1 VKKAVKTTF
10 WIFIVLLFVGSGT
23 AYYILHSD
31 IWKNSLAAVLH
42 KQLESKYQ
50 LDLSIEGI
58 NGSPFGNLQFKS
70 LNLTTFNNKEI
81 LYIGE
86 INLEFGLIPFIFQKG
101 TINYLGIDSL
111 LFSYPGSIDT
121 LKSHLSLQN
130 RSGVGKQLEFQK
142 IEITELIIH
151 DSNNS
156 EEILLSSQ
164 AINGSC
170 LFTPDSI
177 SILVEDAGFFVEPF
191 NEKVTMKNAAMIL
204 ISDSLAIHG
213 CQLKNRST
221 ELGLG
226 GYVKLDSGRTFN
238 LDCSAGQI
246 IFRERFLG
254 QQNIFSI
261 NDYLDIVGNVNNE
274 EDFVQIDFEF
284 SGVYQDNKITKGSIK
299 GFIDQGDY
307 SVSEFF
313 CRSGDETMTGNGKG
327 NAKSGLFAQIGI
339 DGVNLKKWNILN
351 MQTRVNGLA
360 SVNIDGNLFNPNSII
375 TKINFNH
382 TRFDTLLV
390 NSLEGKFIYANGHL
404 ETVDTVRAFFE
415 DTKVKLEGRG
425 NLDSNTVN
433 VRFYFNSRNVLSLSE
448 LAGIGELKG
457 GLEGFLEATGKI
469 RNPDFRG
476 WIRGR
481 NIGVSNMYFEDAVAR
496 FGLLNIQEKHFG
508 DIYVEATNGITPLL
522 NDTIPL
528 ASMIISFENDTA
540 IVRSLRIVGEDLNVE
555 VQGKM
560 IEFTDLYF
568 DRIEANKQGNSIQNI
583 DPIHLSWN
591 ADTISLDEVRFSL
604 NDGTLIVSGDAVNR
618 RIKSLI
624 VNISDLNIDPFNSYL
639 RGSRGVTGVLNG
651 LVSYVD
657 TSGVPAV
664 YSRIDIKDAN
674 LFGNN
679 FNIVR
684 LESRITQNRIKV
696 ENILFEDVEKG
707 FMNGYGTLGCNF
719 PLTDGFMFIDSTD
732 SIDIQMVFDN
742 FAFNIFD
749 PFLLPK
755 KSKDGKMFGSF
766 NIDGTTNC
774 PEFNYQLKI
783 MDPVFDRLSGNE
795 LQVKGEYKNS
805 KLEFTD
811 IMLRDAKGISRG
823 SGYLPFTVEF
833 IPRHFILEKD
843 SSMYMNFSLHTSA
856 LEFLSEYVNILESI
870 DGEYNLAL
878 SLSGTPNNPIRSG
891 NVIVRNGVVQLT
903 PLENP
908 LTGVEGSAI
917 MRNNTMEIVS
927 LSGYMQKPVS
937 RTRIDKFRRKLRS
950 YTWDVLFPPSVSPNE
965 PNVSITG
972 TIDFTKFF
980 RPVFD
985 IQATG
990 KEMYIRS
997 LLAEQE
1003 GIVDGQF
1010 SIIGGDTM
1018 NIEGNVDINEFI
1030 IRNEFGSSEQLL
1042 KEVIPGRTYTNINLH
1057 TIIPGNLYFRN
1068 SQLDCELEGEMWIIK
1083 HGADP
1088 YRFSGTLDIRKGK
1101 FIYYG
1106 WEFEVIHGTVI
1117 FDPTEFNPMLDIEAK
1132 VDLASYVQSDTMT
1145 TQSDEDDYVVVRLS
1159 GDLQNPTLE
1168 FDSGNKYNESDI
1180 LMFLT
1185 RTGDPFDQD
1194 RLSADAL
1201 NVFGMYFERQFEK
1214 SISRISGLDEFE
1226 LRTRGN
1232 LLSNRQPDQWSFVLG
1247 QKIRPN
1253 LYLKYERALS
1263 LIEPNQQLGIEYRL
1277 SRNISIAGDINQDGL
1292 LSINYIYKY
1301 RY

>member
-1 VKKAVKTTF
+1 MKKAVKIAI
-10 WIFIVLLFVGSGT
+10 WIFIVLLLVGSG
-23 AYYILHSD
+23 AAFYILHSD

-50 LDLSIEGI
+50 LDLSIEEI
-58 NGSPFGNLQFKS
+58 SGSPFGSLQFKS
-70 LNLTTFNNKEI
+70 LNLATFNNAEI
-81 LYIGE
+81 LYIGK
-86 INLEFGLIPFIFQKG
+86 INLEFGLIPLIFQKG

-111 LFSYPGSIDT
+111 FFSYPGSIDT

-130 RSGVGKQLEFQK
+130 RSASGKRLEFQK
-142 IEITELIIH
+142 IEITKLIIH

-156 EEILLSSQ
+156 EEELVTSQ

-170 LFTPDSI
+170 LFTPESI
-177 SILVEDAGFFVEPF
+177 SIFVEDAGFFVESF
-191 NEKVTMKNAAMIL
+191 NEKVTMQNTAMSL
-204 ISDSLAIHG
+204 ISDSLVIHE

-221 ELGLG
+221 ELGLC
-226 GYVKLDSGRTFN
+226 GYVKLDSGKRFN
-238 LDCSAGQI
+238 LDCRAGRI
-246 IFRERFLG
+246 IFRERFPE
-254 QQNIFSI
+254 QQNIFSK

-274 EDFVQIDFEF
+274 DDFVQIDFRF
-284 SGVYQDNKITKGSIK
+284 NGVYQDNKITKGVVK
-299 GFIDQGDY
+299 GSIDQGDY

-313 CRSGDETMTGNGKG
+313 CRSGEETITGSGKW

-339 DGVNLKKWNILN
+339 DGVNLEKWNVLN
-351 MQTRVNGLA
+351 MQTRVNGLV
-360 SVNIDGNLFNPNSII
+360 SVNVDGNLFNPNSII

-390 NSLEGKFIYANGHL
+390 NSMEGKFIYANGRI

-415 DTKVKLEGRG
+415 DTKVKLEGWG

-433 VRFYFNSRNVLSLSE
+433 ARVYFNSRNVLSLSE
-448 LAGIGELKG
+448 LAGIGKLKG

-481 NIGVSNMYFEDAVAR
+481 DIGVSNMYFEDAVAR
-496 FGLLNIQEKHFG
+496 FGLLNIREKHFG

-522 NDTIPL
+522 NDTIPM
-528 ASMIISFENDTA
+528 ASMIVSFENDTA

-555 VQGKM
+555 IQGKM

-568 DRIEANKQGNSIQNI
+568 DRIEADKQGNSIRNI
-583 DPIHLSWN
+583 DPIHFSWN

-604 NDGTLIVSGDAVNR
+604 NGGMLIVSGDAVNR

-639 RGSRGVTGVLNG
+639 RGPRGVTGVLNG
-651 LVSYVD
+651 LISYVD

-684 LESRITQNRIKV
+684 LESRIAQNRIKL

-719 PLTDGFMFIDSTD
+719 PLTEGFMFIDSTD
-732 SIDIQMVFDN
+732 SIDIQMVFEN

-749 PFLLPK
+749 PFLLPG
-755 KSKDGKMFGSF
+755 KSKDGKMFGSL
-766 NIDGTTNC
+766 NINGLMND
-774 PEFNYQLKI
+774 PVFKYQLKI
-783 MDPVFDRLSGNE
+783 MDPVFDRLSGDE

-805 KLEFTD
+805 KLEFAD
-811 IMLRDAKGISRG
+811 IMLRDEKGLCRG
-823 SGYLPFTVEF
+823 SGYLPYNFKF

-843 SSMYMNFSLHTSA
+843 SSMYMNFSLHTSG
-856 LEFLSEYVNILESI
+856 LKFLSEYVKIFESI

-891 NVIVRNGVVQLT
+891 NVIVRNGVVQLR

-908 LTGVEGSAI
+908 ITGLEGSAI

-937 RTRIDKFRRKLRS
+937 RTRIDKFRRKLS
-950 YTWDVLFPPSVSPNE
+950 SCTWDILFPPSLSSNE
-965 PNVSITG
+965 PNVSIAG
-972 TIDFTKFF
+972 TLDFTKFF
-980 RPVFD
+980 RPAFD
-985 IQATG
+985 IQVTG
-990 KEMYIRS
+990 KEMYIRT

-1010 SIIGGDTM
+1010 SVIGGDTL

-1042 KEVIPGRTYTNINLH
+1042 KKVLPSKTYTNINLH

-1106 WEFEVIHGTVI
+1106 WEFEVVHGTVI
-1117 FDPTEFNPMLDIEAK
+1117 FDPTEFNPILDIEAK
-1132 VDLASYVQSDTMT
+1132 VNLASYVQSDTMT
-1145 TQSDEDDYVVVRLS
+1145 TQLAEDDYVVIRLS

-1185 RTGDPFDQD
+1185 RTGGPFNQD
-1194 RLSADAL
+1194 RLSADVI
-1201 NVFGMYFERQFEK
+1201 NVFGLYFKRQFEK
-1214 SISRISGLDEFE
+1214 NISRISGLDEFE

-1232 LLSNRQPDQWSFVLG
+1232 LLSNRQPDQWSFVIG

-1263 LIEPNQQLGIEYRL
+1263 LIEPNQQLGVEYRL
-1277 SRNISIAGDINQDGL
+1277 SRNISIVGDINQDGL